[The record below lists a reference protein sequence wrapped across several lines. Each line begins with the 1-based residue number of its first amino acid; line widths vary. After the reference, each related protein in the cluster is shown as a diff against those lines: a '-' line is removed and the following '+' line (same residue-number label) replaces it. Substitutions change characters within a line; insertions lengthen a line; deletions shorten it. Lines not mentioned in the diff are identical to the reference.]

1 MNTAFSQSGGQ
12 ATPQQLVEK
21 ALELSRA
28 DGAVVLVDTA
38 TDANLRWANNTL
50 TTNGVSAGQ
59 QVTVISTKNGGTGA
73 ASAAVGVVGRSG
85 VDLSTLEDLVRASEK
100 AAEESGPADD
110 AAGLVPGRVSA
121 DWDEAPARTDISV
134 FSAFAPALGETLAA
148 ARAEGNLLFGYAEH
162 SMGTQYLGSSTG
174 LRLRHAQPTG
184 SVQLN
189 AKSGDRS
196 RSAWTGVPTADF
208 SDVDVVAAGQGLAQ
222 RLEWAKRKIDLP
234 AGRYETILPPSSVA
248 DLMIYAYWAA
258 ALRDALDGR
267 SVYSKS
273 GGGSRLGE
281 NLAGSSAIKATLR
294 SDPKAPGLECA
305 PYAVAYSS
313 DASESVFDNG
323 LALGPT
329 EWIKDGHLSSLVS
342 TRRTAAAAQ
351 LPTTPFIDNLILDAA
366 PGGAGPTLGGMTGET
381 RDGLL
386 LTSLWYIREVDPQ
399 TLLLTG
405 LTRDGVYKVEGGEV
419 VGEVNNFRFNESPVS
434 LLSRIAE
441 AGRTERTFSRE
452 WGDYFNRTAMPAL
465 RIPDFNM
472 SSVSPAS

>member
-1 MNTAFSQSGGQ
+1 MTSQQ

-28 DGAVVLVDTA
+28 DGAVVLVDA
-38 TDANLRWANNTL
+38 GTDANLRWANNTL

-59 QVTVISTKNGGTGA
+59 QVTVISMKNGATGA
-73 ASAAVGVVGRSG
+73 ASAASGVVGRSG

-100 AAEESGPADD
+100 AAEESGPAED
-110 AAGLVPGRVSA
+110 ANELIPGRASA
-121 DWDEAPARTDISV
+121 DWDQAPAQTDVSV
-134 FSAFAPALGETLAA
+134 FASFAPALGETLAA

-162 SMGTQYLGSSTG
+162 SLTTQYLGSSTG

-208 SDVDVVAAGQGLAQ
+208 SDVDVVAAGQDLAR
-222 RLEWAKRKIDLP
+222 RLEWAKRRIDLP
-234 AGRYETILPPSSVA
+234 AGRYETLLPPSSVA
-248 DLMIYAYWAA
+248 DLMIYAYWSA
-258 ALRDALDGR
+258 ALRDAVDGR
-267 SVYSKS
+267 SVFSKS
-273 GGGSRLGE
+273 GGGSRIGE
-281 NLAGSSAIKATLR
+281 SLAGASPVKATLR
-294 SDPKAPGLECA
+294 SDPSAPGLECA
-305 PYAVAYSS
+305 PYVDAYSS
-313 DASESVFDNG
+313 SAETSVFDNG
-323 LALGPT
+323 LALAPT
-329 EWIKDGHLSSLVS
+329 EWVKDGVLAALPA
-342 TRRTAAAAQ
+342 TRRTAAAADAP
-351 LPTTPFIDNLILDAA
+351 LTPFVDNLILEAA
-366 PGGAGPTLGGMTGET
+366 PGATGPSLAEMTAATG
-381 RDGLL
+381 DGLL

-419 VGEVNNFRFNESPVS
+419 VGEVTNFRFNESPVS

-452 WGDYFNRTAMPAL
+452 WGDYFNRAAMPAL

>member
-1 MNTAFSQSGGQ
+1 MTSQQ

-28 DGAVVLVDTA
+28 DGAVVLVDA
-38 TDANLRWANNTL
+38 GTDANLRWANNTL

-59 QVTVISTKNGGTGA
+59 QVTVISMKNGATGA
-73 ASAAVGVVGRSG
+73 ASAASGVVGRSG

-100 AAEESGPADD
+100 AVEESGPAED
-110 AAGLVPGRVSA
+110 ANELIPGRASA
-121 DWDEAPARTDISV
+121 DWDQAPAQTDVSV
-134 FSAFAPALGETLAA
+134 FASFAPALGETLAA

-162 SMGTQYLGSSTG
+162 SLTTQYLGSSTG

-208 SDVDVVAAGQGLAQ
+208 SDVDVVAAGQDLAR
-222 RLEWAKRKIDLP
+222 RLEWAKRRIDLP
-234 AGRYETILPPSSVA
+234 AGRYETLLPPSSVA
-248 DLMIYAYWAA
+248 DLMIYAYWSA
-258 ALRDALDGR
+258 ALRDAVDGR
-267 SVYSKS
+267 SVFSKS
-273 GGGSRLGE
+273 GGGSRIGE
-281 NLAGSSAIKATLR
+281 SLAGASPVKATLR
-294 SDPKAPGLECA
+294 SDPSAPGLECA
-305 PYAVAYSS
+305 PYVDAYSS
-313 DASESVFDNG
+313 SAETSVFDNG
-323 LALGPT
+323 LALAPT
-329 EWIKDGHLSSLVS
+329 EWVKDGVLAALPA
-342 TRRTAAAAQ
+342 TRRTAAAADAP
-351 LPTTPFIDNLILDAA
+351 LTPFVDNLILEAA
-366 PGGAGPTLGGMTGET
+366 PGATGPSLAEMTAATG
-381 RDGLL
+381 DGLL

-419 VGEVNNFRFNESPVS
+419 VGEVTNFRFNESPVS

-452 WGDYFNRTAMPAL
+452 WGDYFNRAAMPAL

>member
-1 MNTAFSQSGGQ
+1 VSTQQ
-12 ATPQQLVEK
+12 ASPQQLVEK

-28 DGAVVLVDTA
+28 DGAVVLVDA
-38 TDANLRWANNTL
+38 GTDANLRWANNTL

-59 QVTVISTKNGGTGA
+59 QVTVISVKNGATGA
-73 ASAAVGVVGRSG
+73 ASAAAGVVGRSG

-100 AAEESGPADD
+100 AAEESGPAED
-110 AAGLVPGRVSA
+110 AAELVAGRSSA
-121 DWDEAPARTDISV
+121 DWDEAPAQTDISV
-134 FSAFAPALGETLAA
+134 FSSFAPALGETLAA
-148 ARAEGNLLFGYAEH
+148 ARAQGTLLFGYAEH
-162 SMGTQYLGSSTG
+162 SMSTQYLGSSTG

-208 SDVDVVAAGQGLAQ
+208 SDVDILAAGQDLAR
-222 RLEWAKRKIDLP
+222 RLDWAKRRIDLP
-234 AGRYETILPPSSVA
+234 AGRYETVLPPSSVA

-267 SVYSKS
+267 SVYSRS

-281 NLAGSSAIKATLR
+281 SLAGASPIKATLR
-294 SDPKAPGLECA
+294 SDPAAPGLECA
-305 PYAVAYSS
+305 PYAAAYSS
-313 DASESVFDNG
+313 NASESVFDNG
-323 LALGPT
+323 LPLGPT
-329 EWIKDGHLSSLVS
+329 EWIKNGDLAALVA
-342 TRRTAAAAQ
+342 TRQTAAAAKV
-351 LPTTPFIDNLILDAA
+351 PVTPFVDNLILEAA
-366 PGGAGPTLGGMTGET
+366 PAGTGPSLAEMTAATG
-381 RDGLL
+381 DGLL

-434 LLSRIAE
+434 LLARIAE

>member
-1 MNTAFSQSGGQ
+1 VTISSK
-12 ATPQQLVEK
+12 PQDLVEK

-28 DGAVVLVDTA
+28 DGAVVLVDAA

-59 QVTVISTKNGGTGA
+59 QVTVISVTNGATGA
-73 ASAAVGVVGRSG
+73 ASASVGVVGRSG
-85 VDLSTLEDLVRASEK
+85 VDLSSIEDLVRASEQ
-100 AAEESGPADD
+100 AAAESGPADD
-110 AAGLVPGRVSA
+110 ANQLVPGRASA
-121 DWDEAPARTDISV
+121 DWDEPPAQTDISV
-134 FSAFAPALGETLAA
+134 FSAFAPALGETFAA
-148 ARAEGNLLFGYAEH
+148 ARAEGSLLFGYAEH
-162 SMGTQYLGSSTG
+162 SLSTQYLGSSTG

-189 AKSGDRS
+189 AKSGDRT
-196 RSAWTGVPTADF
+196 RSAWAGVPTADF
-208 SDVDVVAAGQGLAQ
+208 SDVDVVAVGQDLAR

-234 AGRYETILPPSSVA
+234 AGRYETLLPPSSVA
-248 DLMIYAYWAA
+248 DLMIYAYWSA
-258 ALRDALDGR
+258 ALRDAVDGR
-267 SVYSKS
+267 SVFSKS
-273 GGGSRLGE
+273 GGGAKLGE
-281 NLAGSSAIKATLR
+281 NVAGSSAIKPTLR
-294 SDPKAPGLECA
+294 SDPTAPGLECT
-305 PYAVAYSS
+305 PYVDAYSS
-313 DASESVFDNG
+313 GSSQSVFDNG
-323 LALGPT
+323 LALAPT
-329 EWIKDGHLSSLVS
+329 EWIKDGELAALLS
-342 TRRTAAAAQ
+342 TRQTAAAAKE
-351 LPTTPFIDNLILDAA
+351 PVTPGIDNLILEAA
-366 PGGAGPTLGGMTGET
+366 AGGNGPSLSELTASTG
-381 RDGLL
+381 DGLL

>member
-1 MNTAFSQSGGQ
+1 VTTHQQ

-21 ALELSRA
+21 TLELSRA
-28 DGAVVLVDTA
+28 DGAVVLVDA
-38 TDANLRWANNTL
+38 GTDANLRWANNTL

-59 QVTVISTKNGGTGA
+59 QVTVISMKNGATGA

-100 AAEESGPADD
+100 AAEEAGPAED
-110 AAGLVPGRVSA
+110 ANELVPGRASA
-121 DWDEAPARTDISV
+121 DWDEAPAQTDISV
-134 FSAFAPALGETLAA
+134 FAAFAPALGETLAA

-162 SMGTQYLGSSTG
+162 SMTTQYLGSSTG

-189 AKSGDRS
+189 AKSGDRT
-196 RSAWTGVPTADF
+196 RSAWAGVPTADF
-208 SDVDVVAAGQGLAQ
+208 SDVDVVAAGQDLAR
-222 RLEWAKRKIDLP
+222 RLEWAKRRIDLP
-234 AGRYETILPPSSVA
+234 AGRYETLLPPSSVA
-248 DLMIYAYWAA
+248 DLMIYAYWSA
-258 ALRDALDGR
+258 ALRDAVDGR
-267 SVYSKS
+267 SVFSRR
-273 GGGSRLGE
+273 GGGSRIGE
-281 NLAGSSAIKATLR
+281 SLAGGSPVPATLR
-294 SDPKAPGLECA
+294 SDPAAPGLECA
-305 PYAVAYSS
+305 PYVEAYSS
-313 DASESVFDNG
+313 SAETSVFDNG
-323 LALGPT
+323 LALAPT
-329 EWIKDGHLSSLVS
+329 EWIKDGVLAALPA
-342 TRRTAAAAQ
+342 TRQTAAAAKAP
-351 LPTTPFIDNLILDAA
+351 LKPFIDNLILEAA
-366 PGGAGPTLGGMTGET
+366 PGGTGPSLAEMTAATGE
-381 RDGLL
+381 GLL
-386 LTSLWYIREVDPQ
+386 LTSMWYIREVDPQ

-419 VGEVNNFRFNESPVS
+419 VGEVTNFRFNESPVS

>member
-1 MNTAFSQSGGQ
+1 VSTQQ

-28 DGAVVLVDTA
+28 DGAVVIVDA
-38 TDANLRWANNTL
+38 GTDANLRWANNTL
-50 TTNGVSAGQ
+50 TTNGVSAAQ
-59 QVTVISTKNGGTGA
+59 QVTVISMKNGATGA

-85 VDLSTLEDLVRASEK
+85 VDLASIEDPVRASEK
-100 AAEESGPADD
+100 AAEDAGPAED
-110 AAGLVPGRVSA
+110 AAELVPGRASA
-121 DWDEAPARTDISV
+121 DWDEAPAQTDISV
-134 FSAFAPALGETLAA
+134 FSRFAPALGETLAA

-208 SDVDVVAAGQGLAQ
+208 TDVDIVAAGQDLAR
-222 RLEWAKRKIDLP
+222 RLEWAKRRIDLP

-248 DLMIYAYWAA
+248 DLMIYAYWNA
-258 ALRDALDGR
+258 ALRDAEDGR
-267 SVYSKS
+267 SVFSKS

-281 NLAGSSAIKATLR
+281 SLSGASAIKATLR
-294 SDPKAPGLECA
+294 SDPSAPGLECT
-305 PYAVAYSS
+305 PYVDAYSS
-313 DASESVFDNG
+313 GAATSVFDNG
-323 LALGPT
+323 IELAPT
-329 EWIKDGHLSSLVS
+329 EWIKDGALAALAT
-342 TRRTAAAAQ
+342 TRQTAAAAKAP
-351 LPTTPFIDNLILDAA
+351 LTPYIDNLILEAA
-366 PGGAGPTLGGMTGET
+366 PGGAGPSLAELTASTG
-381 RDGLL
+381 DGLL

-434 LLSRIAE
+434 LLARIAE

-452 WGDYFNRTAMPAL
+452 WGDYFSRTAMPAL
-465 RIPDFNM
+465 RIRDFNM

>member
-1 MNTAFSQSGGQ
+1 MSTSSK
-12 ATPQQLVEK
+12 PQDLVEK

-28 DGAVVLVDTA
+28 DGAVVLVDAA

-59 QVTVISTKNGGTGA
+59 QVTVISVKNGATGA

-85 VDLSTLEDLVRASEK
+85 VDVAGIEDLVRASEK

-110 AAGLVPGRVSA
+110 ANQLVPGRASA
-121 DWDEAPARTDISV
+121 DWDEPPAQTDISV
-134 FSAFAPALGETLAA
+134 FSSFAPALGETFAA
-148 ARAEGNLLFGYAEH
+148 ARAEGSLLFGYAEH
-162 SMGTQYLGSSTG
+162 SMSTQYLGSTSG

-196 RSAWTGVPTADF
+196 RSAWAGVPTADF
-208 SDVDVVAAGQGLAQ
+208 SDVDVVAVGQDLAR

-234 AGRYETILPPSSVA
+234 AGRYETVLPPTSVA
-248 DLMIYAYWAA
+248 DLMIYAYWSA
-258 ALRDALDGR
+258 ALRDAVDGR
-267 SVYSKS
+267 SVFSKS
-273 GGGSRLGE
+273 GGATKLGE
-281 NLAGSSAIKATLR
+281 SLAGSSAIKATLR
-294 SDPKAPGLECA
+294 SDPTATGLECT
-305 PYAVAYSS
+305 PYVEAYSS
-313 DASESVFDNG
+313 NAYQSVFDNG

-329 EWIKDGHLSSLVS
+329 EWIKDGELAALLT

-351 LPTTPFIDNLILDAA
+351 APVTPFVDNLILDAA
-366 PGGAGPTLGGMTGET
+366 PGGTGPSLTELTGST

>member
-1 MNTAFSQSGGQ
+1 MSTQHS
-12 ATPQQLVEK
+12 TPQQLVDK

-28 DGAVVLVDTA
+28 DGAVVLVDA
-38 TDANLRWANNTL
+38 GTDANLRWANNTL

-59 QVTVISTKNGGTGA
+59 SVTVISVKNGAAGA
-73 ASAAVGVVGRSG
+73 ASASAGVVGRSG
-85 VDLSTLEDLVRASEK
+85 VDLSTIEDLVRASEK
-100 AAEESGPADD
+100 AAEESGPAED
-110 AAGLVPGRVSA
+110 AFELVAGRSSA
-121 DWDEAPARTDISV
+121 DWDEPPAQTDISV
-134 FSAFAPALGETLAA
+134 FSSFAPALGETLAA

-162 SMGTQYLGSSTG
+162 SMGTQYLGSSAG

-196 RSAWTGVPTADF
+196 RSAWSGVPTADF
-208 SDVDVVAAGQGLAQ
+208 SDVDVVAAGQDLAR

-248 DLMIYAYWAA
+248 DLMIYAYWNA

-267 SVYSKS
+267 SVFSKS
-273 GGGSRLGE
+273 GGGSKLGE
-281 NLAGSSAIKATLR
+281 NVAGSSAIKATLR
-294 SDPKAPGLECA
+294 SDPYAPGLECA
-305 PYAVAYSS
+305 PYATAYSS
-313 DASESVFDNG
+313 NAYESVFDNG
-323 LALGPT
+323 LALAPT
-329 EWIKDGHLSSLVS
+329 EWIKDGELSTLLS
-342 TRRTAAAAQ
+342 TRQTAGAAKVPVA
-351 LPTTPFIDNLILDAA
+351 PWVDNLILDAT
-366 PGGAGPTLGGMTGET
+366 PGGTGPSLAEMTAATG
-381 RDGLL
+381 DGLL
-386 LTSLWYIREVDPQ
+386 VTSLWYIREVDPQ

-419 VGEVNNFRFNESPVS
+419 VGVVNNFRFNESPVS
-434 LLSRIAE
+434 MLSRIAE
-441 AGRTERTFSRE
+441 AGQTERTFSRE

>member
-1 MNTAFSQSGGQ
+1 MSTQ
-12 ATPQQLVEK
+12 ATPQQLVDK

-28 DGAVVLVDTA
+28 DGAVVIVDA
-38 TDANLRWANNTL
+38 GTDANLRWANNTL

-59 QVTVISTKNGGTGA
+59 QVTVISMKNGASGA
-73 ASAAVGVVGRSG
+73 ASASVGVVGRSG

-100 AAEESGPADD
+100 AAEESGPAED
-110 AAGLVPGRVSA
+110 ANELIAGRVSA
-121 DWDEAPARTDISV
+121 DWDEAPAQTDISV
-134 FSAFAPALGETLAA
+134 FAAFAPALGETLAA

-162 SMGTQYLGSSTG
+162 SMTTQYLGSSAG

-208 SDVDVVAAGQGLAQ
+208 SDVDVVAAGQDLAR
-222 RLEWAKRKIDLP
+222 RLEWAKRRIDLP
-234 AGRYETILPPSSVA
+234 AGRYETLLPPTSVA
-248 DLMIYAYWAA
+248 DLMIYAYWSA
-258 ALRDALDGR
+258 ALRDAVDGR
-267 SVYSKS
+267 SVFSTS
-273 GGGSRLGE
+273 GGGSRIGE
-281 NLAGSSAIKATLR
+281 SLAGASKVKPTLR
-294 SDPKAPGLECA
+294 SDPAAPGLECA
-305 PYAVAYSS
+305 PYVDAYSS
-313 DASESVFDNG
+313 SAATSVFDNG
-323 LALGPT
+323 LALAPT
-329 EWIKDGHLSSLVS
+329 EWIKDGVLAALPA
-342 TRRTAAAAQ
+342 TRQTAAAADAP
-351 LPTTPFIDNLILDAA
+351 LTPFVDNLILEAN
-366 PGGAGPTLGGMTGET
+366 PGGTGPSLAEMTAATG
-381 RDGLL
+381 DGLL
-386 LTSLWYIREVDPQ
+386 LTSMWYIREVDPQ

-419 VGEVNNFRFNESPVS
+419 VGEVTNFRFNESPVS

>member
-1 MNTAFSQSGGQ
+1 VTSQQ

-28 DGAVVLVDTA
+28 DGAVVLVDA
-38 TDANLRWANNTL
+38 GTDANLRWANNTL

-59 QVTVISTKNGGTGA
+59 QVTVISMKNGATGA
-73 ASAAVGVVGRSG
+73 ASAASGVVGRSG

-100 AAEESGPADD
+100 AAEESGPAED
-110 AAGLVPGRVSA
+110 ANELIPGRASA
-121 DWDEAPARTDISV
+121 DWDQAPAQTDVSV
-134 FSAFAPALGETLAA
+134 FASFAPALGETLAA

-162 SMGTQYLGSSTG
+162 SLTTQYLGSSTG

-208 SDVDVVAAGQGLAQ
+208 SDVDVVAAGQDLAR
-222 RLEWAKRKIDLP
+222 RLEWAKRRIDLP
-234 AGRYETILPPSSVA
+234 AGRYETLLPPSSVA
-248 DLMIYAYWAA
+248 DLMLYAYWSA
-258 ALRDALDGR
+258 ALRDAVDGR
-267 SVYSKS
+267 SVFSKS
-273 GGGSRLGE
+273 GGGSRIGE
-281 NLAGSSAIKATLR
+281 SLAGASPVKATLR
-294 SDPKAPGLECA
+294 SDPSAPGLECA
-305 PYAVAYSS
+305 PYVDAYSS
-313 DASESVFDNG
+313 GAETSVFDNG
-323 LALGPT
+323 LALAPT
-329 EWIKDGHLSSLVS
+329 EWVKDGVLAALPA
-342 TRRTAAAAQ
+342 TRRTAAAADAP
-351 LPTTPFIDNLILDAA
+351 LTPFVDNLILEAA
-366 PGGAGPTLGGMTGET
+366 PGATGPSLAEMTAATG
-381 RDGLL
+381 DGLL

-405 LTRDGVYKVEGGEV
+405 LTRDGVYKIEGGEV
-419 VGEVNNFRFNESPVS
+419 VGEVTNFRFNESPVS

-441 AGRTERTFSRE
+441 AGRTERTLSRE
-452 WGDYFNRTAMPAL
+452 WGDYFNRAAMPAL